1 MASSSSPCL
10 DFLDFLSLFSVIKPL
25 PGVQGRSWRVHLQE
39 IHLQIQSFK
48 IFKQHSPWETVFPRR
63 THECFKP
70 QICKMAVSSSSQ
82 TDFPPDMKAGN
93 RLRRPFQLLGSSLKQ
108 NNGVAA
114 FGSWEEVPWISM
126 AKHVLVSKSDIV
138 VGCNTWNVGKISL
151 KS

>member
-1 MASSSSPCL
+1 MEVDTRKFMASSSSPCL
-10 DFLDFLSLFSVIKPL
+10 DFLDFLSLFSVIKP
-25 PGVQGRSWRVHLQE
+25 PARCARRSWRVHLQE

-48 IFKQHSPWETVFPRR
+48 IFKQTFSMRNRLPRR

-114 FGSWEEVPWISM
+114 VGSWKKCHEFLWQSM
-126 AKHVLVSKSDIV
+126 FWYQKVI
-138 VGCNTWNVGKISL
+138 
-151 KS
+151 

>member
-1 MASSSSPCL
+1 M
-10 DFLDFLSLFSVIKPL
+10 FGLFGFPL
-25 PGVQGRSWRVHLQE
+25 AFFCHKTPARCARRSGRVHLQE

-48 IFKQHSPWETVFPRR
+48 IFKQTFSMRNRLPRR

-114 FGSWEEVPWISM
+114 FGSWKKCHEFLWQSM
-126 AKHVLVSKSDIV
+126 FWYQKVI
-138 VGCNTWNVGKISL
+138 
-151 KS
+151 